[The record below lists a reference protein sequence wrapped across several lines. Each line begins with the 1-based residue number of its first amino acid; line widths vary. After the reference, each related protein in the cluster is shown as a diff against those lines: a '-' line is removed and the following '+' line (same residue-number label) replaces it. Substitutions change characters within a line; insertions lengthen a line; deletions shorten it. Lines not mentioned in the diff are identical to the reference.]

1 MQVKYFNK
9 ASLLDANNEAIL
21 SERNRS
27 IYNESIVDI
36 ADDTLFPIV
45 FSMPHN
51 DVEMR
56 VGLLLDPETK
66 VWLDMP
72 FEAYEAL
79 PTIDVQKH

>member
-27 IYNESIVDI
+27 LRNESIVDI
-36 ADDTLFPIV
+36 VDDTLFPIV
-45 FSMPHN
+45 FNMPHN

>member
-56 VGLLLDPETK
+56 VELMLDPTTK

>member
-45 FSMPHN
+45 FNMPHN

>member
-56 VGLLLDPETK
+56 VELMLDPTTK
-66 VWLDMP
+66 VWLDMS

>member
-56 VGLLLDPETK
+56 VELMPDPTTK

-79 PTIDVQKH
+79 PSVDYPTQ

>member
-9 ASLLDANNEAIL
+9 ASLLDANNEAII

-27 IYNESIVDI
+27 LRNESIVDTE
-36 ADDTLFPIV
+36 DDTLFPIV

-56 VGLLLDPETK
+56 VQLMLDPTTR

-72 FEAYEAL
+72 FKAYEAL
-79 PTIDVQKH
+79 PSIEYPTQ

>member
-56 VGLLLDPETK
+56 VELMLDPTTK

-72 FEAYEAL
+72 LEAYEAL

>member
-27 IYNESIVDI
+27 LHNEKIVDI

-56 VGLLLDPETK
+56 VELMLDPTTK

-79 PTIDVQKH
+79 PSVDYPTQ